1 MQELSLTFVIHGE
14 KETNPAVLVPIVHH
28 FDKEIKKLQPKDD
41 TKPKTDTFNL
51 TDSNLALSRGTIK
64 SSLFSLLDNGL
75 FQQ

>member
-41 TKPKTDTFNL
+41 IQPKTDTFNL
-51 TDSNLALSRGTIK
+51 TRTWLCLVVRLK
-64 SSLFSLLDNGL
+64 SGIFCD
-75 FQQ
+75 

>member
-41 TKPKTDTFNL
+41 IEPKTDTFNL
-51 TDSNLALSRGTIK
+51 TRT
-64 SSLFSLLDNGL
+64 
-75 FQQ
+75 